1 VDSIRP
7 IDPRDRN
14 PEQFLRVERLR
25 EERDPPERR
34 ERREPSEEHEE
45 KAAAPPAA
53 QDPATASPEAN
64 PGDQDDPG
72 EGSLIDVRV

>member
-1 VDSIRP
+1 MDSIRP

-34 ERREPSEEHEE
+34 ERRKPDEEHDAD
-45 KAAAPPAA
+45 KPAAPPAA
-53 QDPATASPEAN
+53 HEPAAPEAK
-64 PGDQDDPG
+64 PGDQGDDPG

>member
-1 VDSIRP
+1 MDSIRP

-25 EERDPPERR
+25 EERDPPERK
-34 ERREPSEEHEE
+34 ERREPRDE
-45 KAAAPPAA
+45 P
-53 QDPATASPEAN
+53 D
-64 PGDQDDPG
+64 

>member
-1 VDSIRP
+1 MDSIRP

-34 ERREPSEEHEE
+34 ERRDAREEQAQEE
-45 KAAAPPAA
+45 AAAAQPAA
-53 QDPATASPEAN
+53 QPQEPVDAR
-64 PGDQDDPG
+64 DDEPG
-72 EGSLIDVRV
+72 EGSLIDIRV

>member
-1 VDSIRP
+1 MDSIRP

-25 EERDPPERR
+25 EERDPPEQR
-34 ERREPSEEHEE
+34 ERDEPREEQQE
-45 KAAAPPAA
+45 AAAVQPVAQPAEPTG
-53 QDPATASPEAN
+53 DP
-64 PGDQDDPG
+64 GDDPG

>member
-1 VDSIRP
+1 MDSIRP

-34 ERREPSEEHEE
+34 ERREPPDEETP
-45 KAAAPPAA
+45 KDQAAEA
-53 QDPATASPEAN
+53 DPDSSR
-64 PGDQDDPG
+64 DDDDSG

>member
-1 VDSIRP
+1 MDRIRP
-7 IDPRDRN
+7 IDPRDVN

-34 ERREPSEEHEE
+34 ERQEPPKEHDEE
-45 KAAAPPAA
+45 AAKQAAKPAA
-53 QDPATASPEAN
+53 EPNPDVSRDP
-64 PGDQDDPG
+64 GDDPG

>member
-1 VDSIRP
+1 MDSIRP

-25 EERDPPERR
+25 EERDPPQRR
-34 ERREPSEEHEE
+34 ERREPPKEHEE
-45 KAAAPPAA
+45 EAPAPAEPDAAAAP
-53 QDPATASPEAN
+53 EAKPGN
-64 PGDQDDPG
+64 PGDDPG